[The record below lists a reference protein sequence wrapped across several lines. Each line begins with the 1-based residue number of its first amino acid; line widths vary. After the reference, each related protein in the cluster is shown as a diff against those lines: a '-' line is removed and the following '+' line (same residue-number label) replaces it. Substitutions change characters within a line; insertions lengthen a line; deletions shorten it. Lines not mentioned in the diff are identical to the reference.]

1 MAPFTIST
9 PHPSP
14 HQGCLPQ
21 RPLFVQSE
29 MSLSSSKHQDLRV
42 IDHLKASVIKMK
54 LWQAVNTVQNYC
66 TSVVTQLL
74 KSKMIFFICVGR
86 KIVAMMGILKK
97 SGAEALER
105 PEARDEELEMKNPEM
120 DLEEE
125 ERESSGNDDLEGKE
139 WESSGNDDAEWE
151 SAEENEDEDVE
162 ENEDSDWSDDDDDDD
177 SEASAESLEI
187 WESFLNNGDPYNP
200 LSFCSFVGS
209 RTNTQQVK
217 TQPSPDTRLEE
228 SPVKTQSKNSGKKV
242 CFSERVCVRPLLV
255 WSFASRSA
263 RDGSCWLQ
271 MARDRERFR
280 RRVQTLEPVL
290 KPCLTP
296 EHRAQV
302 WERLH
307 INTTS

>member
-21 RPLFVQSE
+21 KPSFVQSE
-29 MSLSSSKHQDLRV
+29 MSLLSSKRQDLCV
-42 IDHLKASVIKMK
+42 IDHLKASVMKMK
-54 LWQAVNTVQNYC
+54 LHLWQAVNTVQNYC
-66 TSVVTQLL
+66 VSVAQLL

-86 KIVAMMGILKK
+86 KVAMMGVLKK

-105 PEARDEELEMKNPEM
+105 PETRDEEREMKDPEM
-120 DLEEE
+120 DLEEK
-125 ERESSGNDDLEGKE
+125 ERESSGIDDLEGKE
-139 WESSGNDDAEWE
+139 QESSGNEDEDEAEWE
-151 SAEENEDEDVE
+151 SDEEEGE
-162 ENEDSDWSDDDDDDD
+162 ETEDSDWSDDDDD

-200 LSFCSFVGS
+200 LSFCSSVSS
-209 RTNTQQVK
+209 RTNTQPIK
-217 TQPSPDTRLEE
+217 TQPSADTRLEE
-228 SPVKTQSKNSGKKV
+228 SQEKTQSKNSGKKV

-290 KPCLTP
+290 KPCLMP
-296 EHRAQV
+296 EHRARV
-302 WERLH
+302 WERLR
-307 INTTS
+307 INTAA